1 MGAVVDKVK
10 EAVGAVEE
18 IIDENILDFCSL
30 DKVVGVP
37 KPAYCSKLLKGLFR
51 GATVAVAYCLEVT

>member
-1 MGAVVDKVK
+1 MRTGAIGAVVDKVK

-18 IIDENILDFCSL
+18 IVDENILDFCSL

-37 KPAYCSKLLKGLFR
+37 EYYGCFR
-51 GATVAVAYCLEVT
+51 M